1 MNLSPLLSPPTEMP
15 LCPLQTGSLMTCCKH
30 LSHIG
35 YLILIT
41 NDSHQCYSMI
51 LRLLVSIVREIN
63 YGVRRKNS
71 DTAQYLVYP
80 PFAAKTARQRR
91 LMLQMLQISFLMT
104 CNGILTHSACKA
116 RSRSRMLLISWR
128 SLT

>member
-80 PFAAKTARQRR
+80 PFAAETARQRR

-116 RSRSRMLLISWR
+116 LSRSRMLLISWR